1 MTLVHLKVP
10 YYCTLTLSNN
20 GKIKNKSLQIYLCWF
35 SENNYSLKTSRRLL
49 ISSFYL
55 LPFRAP
61 RSSYGDD
68 WWFVTFYQTIIY
80 FGVSLVI
87 PTLILVFVTFNLIRS
102 LNKAK
107 EKKARMQKVNFVD
120 QSGKSK
126 KSRSEDLTLMLI
138 IVVIVFVMCNLFNPI
153 RRSLISTY
161 GNSAGWCPHH
171 LYPITS
177 LTATVHIYN
186 ASVNFVIYVL
196 CGKTFRNRVR
206 ALLIC
211 RKNKVG
217 HWGFTSNSRGTA
229 SRSTASSNNQSLKFQ
244 KWLDGSPSFIHVSF
258 CNQSFLKA

>member
-1 MTLVHLKVP
+1 MSSVDIFQLDVYFWEKDKKLNRYIFAALAT
-10 YYCTLTLSNN
+10 TIT
-20 GKIKNKSLQIYLCWF
+20 F
-35 SENNYSLKTSRRLL
+35 SRHLL
-49 ISSFYL
+49 ISSSYLL

-102 LNKAK
+102 LKKAK

-120 QSGKSK
+120 QLGKSK

-138 IVVIVFVMCNLFNPI
+138 IVVIVFVLCNLFNPV
-153 RRSLISTY
+153 RRSLISSY
-161 GNSAGWCPHH
+161 GNSAGFCPHH

-177 LTATVHIYN
+177 LTATVHIFN

-211 RKNKVG
+211 RRNKVG

-229 SRSTASSNNQSLKFQ
+229 SRSTASSNNQSLKF
-244 KWLDGSPSFIHVSF
+244 
-258 CNQSFLKA
+258 